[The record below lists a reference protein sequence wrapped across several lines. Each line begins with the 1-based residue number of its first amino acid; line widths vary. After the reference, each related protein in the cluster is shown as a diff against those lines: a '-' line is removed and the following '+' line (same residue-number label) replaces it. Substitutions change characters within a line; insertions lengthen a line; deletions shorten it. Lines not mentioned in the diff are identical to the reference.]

1 MDAAS
6 DGSDNINTPTYGIKI
21 RNKISIFIELVK
33 VKMISVDIYKDFRFH
48 LIKINY

>member
-21 RNKISIFIELVK
+21 RNKNIFIELVK
-33 VKMISVDIYKDFRFH
+33 VKRISVDIYKDFRFH